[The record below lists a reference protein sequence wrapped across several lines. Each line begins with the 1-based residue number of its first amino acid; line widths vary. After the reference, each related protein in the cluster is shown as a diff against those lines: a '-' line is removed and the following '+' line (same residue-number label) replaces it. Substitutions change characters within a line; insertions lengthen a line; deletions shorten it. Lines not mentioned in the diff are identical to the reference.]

1 MDPGMALPDRDR
13 RYSVEERASFQ
24 SDWRR
29 GVAEG
34 WINPMTDATILATI
48 REHLSRSPRA
58 ALYVTGWPD
67 NVRAIRFPRSAI
79 YELSQV
85 EMQYEI
91 LEDDLIVWLMRIR
104 PV

>member
-1 MDPGMALPDRDR
+1 MALPDRSSN
-13 RYSVEERASFQ
+13 YIVEERASFQ

-34 WINPMTDATILATI
+34 WINPMVDASVLAAI

-58 ALYVTGWPD
+58 ALYVTDWPD
-67 NVRAIRFPRSAI
+67 NVRVIRFPRSAA
-79 YELSQV
+79 YERGRLEV
-85 EMQYEI
+85 QYEI
-91 LEDDLIVWLMRIR
+91 MEDDSKVWLMRIS

>member
-1 MDPGMALPDRDR
+1 MVLPDRDR
-13 RYSVEERASFQ
+13 HYTVEERASFQ

-34 WINPMTDATILATI
+34 WINSIADVAVLAAI

-79 YELSQV
+79 YESGQV
-85 EMQYEI
+85 EIQYEI
-91 LEDDLIVWLMRIR
+91 LEDDLIVWLIGIR
-104 PV
+104 TV